1 MIYKERIYFFSLL
14 VALSALANPRLAA
27 AADLRKVTFSYSA
40 VSMTWYP
47 VKVALEKGFFRS
59 EGLEPQ
65 LIQMNGNVATV
76 ALANGYIDFSLNIS
90 PVLNG
95 AIQGLG
101 TKLVAG
107 LNSRPL
113 FALVVRPEI
122 NAPSDLKGK
131 VFAVSSFGNTQ
142 AILTEK
148 HLQHLGL
155 KKGEYQLLAMG
166 ATPARIAALEKNIA
180 QGSLMPL
187 PTNVQLENKGYRL
200 LGNTAEIV
208 INPIAGLGV
217 HEDKIKKDPD
227 LIQRVIRASLRS
239 LQLLQTNAKDTVKIL
254 MAWTRATEKDAL
266 RSLELAKPGFSKNGM
281 LTDDDLSIEWNFIQ
295 QQTKK
300 TSVPVSVAHDMTLL
314 RDVQTDGTRSAI
326 IQWNDSSKTQNKR
339 RQTMRTLDLLASDS
353 SHLPFL
359 YVFKESKVM
368 EKYGYE
374 IDLHIV
380 GGAKAP
386 TMAHRAKL
394 ALAGEIDFFSGLHH
408 ETYRERAKGE
418 KRLTYLAQAQNN
430 WDDRLVALPE
440 IKNVE
445 DLKGRK
451 IVCHSKA
458 PCVSGN
464 LRAVLETCGLKPEEI
479 NMDVIRRY
487 LRQIFGF
494 RR

>member
-1 MIYKERIYFFSLL
+1 MILRERIYFFSLL

-40 VSMTWYP
+40 VSMTWFP

-59 EGLEPQ
+59 EGMEPQ

-76 ALANGYIDFSLNIS
+76 ALANGHIDFSLNIS

-95 AIQGLG
+95 AMQGLG
-101 TKLVAG
+101 TKLVAA

-122 NAPSDLKGK
+122 NAPNDLKGK

-208 INPIAGLGV
+208 DQSDRRSRRPRRQDQ
-217 HEDKIKKDPD
+217 ERSRPD
-227 LIQRVIRASLRS
+227 QTRDSRVAAKPATFASECQETRLKFS
-239 LQLLQTNAKDTVKIL
+239 WH
-254 MAWTRATEKDAL
+254 WTRATEKDAL
-266 RSLELAKPGFSKNGM
+266 RSLELAKPGFSRNGM

-300 TSVPVSVAHDMTLL
+300 TSVPVSIAHDMTLL
-314 RDVQTDGTRSAI
+314 REVQTE
-326 IQWNDSSKTQNKR
+326 
-339 RQTMRTLDLLASDS
+339 M
-353 SHLPFL
+353 
-359 YVFKESKVM
+359 
-368 EKYGYE
+368 
-374 IDLHIV
+374 
-380 GGAKAP
+380 
-386 TMAHRAKL
+386 
-394 ALAGEIDFFSGLHH
+394 GL
-408 ETYRERAKGE
+408 R
-418 KRLTYLAQAQNN
+418 
-430 WDDRLVALPE
+430 
-440 IKNVE
+440 
-445 DLKGRK
+445 
-451 IVCHSKA
+451 
-458 PCVSGN
+458 
-464 LRAVLETCGLKPEEI
+464 
-479 NMDVIRRY
+479 
-487 LRQIFGF
+487 
-494 RR
+494 

>member
-1 MIYKERIYFFSLL
+1 MIYRERIYFFSLL
-14 VALSALANPRLAA
+14 VALSGLANPRLA

-95 AIQGLG
+95 AMQGLG
-101 TKLVAG
+101 TKLVAA

-122 NAPSDLKGK
+122 NAPNDLKGK

-155 KKGEYQLLAMG
+155 RKGEYQLLALG

-187 PTNVQLENKGYRL
+187 PTNVQLENQGYRL

-217 HEDKIKKDPD
+217 HEDKIKKDSD
-227 LIQRVIRASLRS
+227 LIKRVIRASLRS
-239 LQLLQTNAKDTVKIL
+239 LQLLQANAKDTVKML

-266 RSLELAKPGFSKNGM
+266 RSLELAKPGFSRNGM

-300 TSVPVSVAHDMTLL
+300 ANVPVSIAHDMTLL
-314 RDVQTDGTRSAI
+314 REAQ
-326 IQWNDSSKTQNKR
+326 
-339 RQTMRTLDLLASDS
+339 
-353 SHLPFL
+353 
-359 YVFKESKVM
+359 
-368 EKYGYE
+368 
-374 IDLHIV
+374 
-380 GGAKAP
+380 
-386 TMAHRAKL
+386 
-394 ALAGEIDFFSGLHH
+394 
-408 ETYRERAKGE
+408 RELG
-418 KRLTYLAQAQNN
+418 
-430 WDDRLVALPE
+430 
-440 IKNVE
+440 
-445 DLKGRK
+445 
-451 IVCHSKA
+451 
-458 PCVSGN
+458 
-464 LRAVLETCGLKPEEI
+464 
-479 NMDVIRRY
+479 M
-487 LRQIFGF
+487 
-494 RR
+494 

>member
-1 MIYKERIYFFSLL
+1 MILRGRIYFFPLL
-14 VALSALANPRLAA
+14 VALSTLPNLRLAT

-76 ALANGYIDFSLNIS
+76 ALANGHIDFSLNIS

-95 AIQGLG
+95 AMQGLG
-101 TKLVAG
+101 TKLVAA

-122 NAPSDLKGK
+122 NSPNDLKGK

-227 LIQRVIRASLRS
+227 VIKRVIRASLRS
-239 LQLLQTNAKDTVKIL
+239 LRLLQTNDKDTVKIL
-254 MAWTRATEKDAL
+254 MAWTRATENDAL

-300 TSVPVSVAHDMTLL
+300 ANVPVSIAHDMTLL
-314 RDVQTDGTRSAI
+314 R
-326 IQWNDSSKTQNKR
+326 
-339 RQTMRTLDLLASDS
+339 
-353 SHLPFL
+353 
-359 YVFKESKVM
+359 ESQ
-368 EKYGYE
+368 
-374 IDLHIV
+374 
-380 GGAKAP
+380 
-386 TMAHRAKL
+386 
-394 ALAGEIDFFSGLHH
+394 
-408 ETYRERAKGE
+408 RELG
-418 KRLTYLAQAQNN
+418 
-430 WDDRLVALPE
+430 
-440 IKNVE
+440 
-445 DLKGRK
+445 
-451 IVCHSKA
+451 
-458 PCVSGN
+458 
-464 LRAVLETCGLKPEEI
+464 
-479 NMDVIRRY
+479 M
-487 LRQIFGF
+487 
-494 RR
+494 